1 MNLKKIFLSSKLVI
15 VLTALLFPF
24 TFETQAKDKSFDLSK
39 PVLIRPFGDSITY
52 GFGFTDW
59 GFCPVYPI
67 GQFICMPPNQA
78 VGGYRVW
85 MTEFAITNK
94 ALTFATEGYQSGGSN
109 IQQWITNTQTHDGY
123 PGWRND
129 QLLQIANYPSFAD
142 ITLVHAGTN
151 DLIQGKSPNNAII
164 DLFKV
169 VNALLA
175 NNSRTQIFLAKIIRI
190 SPTAATKL
198 PNYETLSKNIRDYNQ
213 LIDTYWINTIPAL
226 RSRITLVDMH
236 PILNLPEDYFD
247 DVHPS
252 PLGYMKI
259 SCTWINAIKSQKTNP
274 SDPCSGIETDNIKAK
289 ILPSEQDIKKMQPT
303 DEELD
308 KVLNGKFEFK

>member
-1 MNLKKIFLSSKLVI
+1 MLI
-15 VLTALLFPF
+15 TTLLFPL
-24 TFETQAKDKSFDLSK
+24 TFDTQAKDTSFDLTK

-59 GFCPVYPI
+59 GFCPVYSI
-67 GQFICMPPNQA
+67 GQYICMPPNQA

-85 MTEFAITNK
+85 MTEFALTNK
-94 ALTFATEGYQSGGSN
+94 AFTFATEGYQSGGSN
-109 IQQWITNTQTHDGY
+109 TQQWITNTQTHDGY

-129 QLLQIANYPSFAD
+129 QLLTIANYPSFAD

-169 VNALLA
+169 VNALLS
-175 NNSRTQIFLAKIIRI
+175 NNPKTQIFLAKIIRI
-190 SPTAATKL
+190 SPAAATVL
-198 PNYETLSKNIRDYNQ
+198 PNFDTLSGNIRNYNQ
-213 LIDTYWINTIPAL
+213 LIDKYWINTPPSL

-236 PILNLPEDYFD
+236 PILNLSQDYFD
-247 DVHPS
+247 YVHPS

-259 SCTWINAIKSQKTNP
+259 SCTWINAIKNQKTNP
-274 SDPCSGIETDNIKAK
+274 SDPCNGIETDNIKTK
-289 ILPSEQDIKKMQPT
+289 ILPSAEDVKNMKPT
-303 DEELD
+303 NEDLE